1 MKNLFLVTA
10 FLLIASIAF
19 WQSFHKDGILS
30 IHILTLTPNEGV
42 DMKDLTNFIEQKV
55 VPAWEKELN
64 CEIHLLKGFNR
75 EVENKFGMI
84 WYYKSKKSF
93 NKHWNDDGSPTEK
106 GSTAIKNMSAI
117 SKEGNLLGT
126 SKHEVMNDWIVQ

>member
-1 MKNLFLVTA
+1 MRNLFLVTA
-10 FLLIASIAF
+10 FLLIASIAIG
-19 WQSFHKDGILS
+19 QSFHKDGILS
-30 IHILTLTPNEGV
+30 IHTLTLTPNEGV

-64 CEIHLLKGFNR
+64 CEIHLIKGFNR
-75 EVENKFGMI
+75 ELKNKFGMI

-106 GSTAIKNMSAI
+106 GSAAMKKLSDIR
-117 SKEGNLLGT
+117 KEMKLLGT
-126 SKHEVMNDWIVQ
+126 SKREIMNDWVVQ